1 MTAVNSTTLPRL
13 PDHLLIAQPFNHRLC
28 VVALSFAWDMYDSC
42 HDWPGVCD
50 QISREF
56 LLNLRETAWLEDFG
70 GDIDIDHIY
79 LASHGKNHTY
89 PKQNSKLQH
98 IIDD

>member
-28 VVALSFAWDMYDSC
+28 VVALSFSWDMYDSC

-56 LLNLRETAWLEDFG
+56 LLNLRETAWLEDVKRF
-70 GDIDIDHIY
+70 IY
-79 LASHGKNHTY
+79 LR
-89 PKQNSKLQH
+89 
-98 IIDD
+98 